1 MQFSIILSTSVK
13 YRRFNKFLAFPSPH
27 MKILGNEIPCT
38 KEKDKKAFL
47 RFIEIATKSNS
58 KQTNGSTANIYKR
71 MLLS

>member
-1 MQFSIILSTSVK
+1 MQFSIIHSTSVE
-13 YRRFNKFLAFPSPH
+13 YRRFNKFLAFSSPH

-58 KQTNGSTANIYKR
+58 RQTNG
-71 MLLS
+71 